1 MDDDQQ
7 FCLRW
12 NNHQST
18 LISVFDTLLE
28 NGTLV
33 DCTLAAEGKFLKA
46 HKVVLCACSPYFAS
60 LLSQQ
65 YDKHPIFILKDVKFQ
80 ELRAMMDYMYRGEV
94 NISQDQLAAL
104 LKAAESLQIKGLS
117 DNRSGSSAKGVDNAQ
132 QQKQQV
138 PVSGGAAGS
147 AAKTGL
153 TIEQNNK
160 RPNAEL
166 PGDREGST
174 SPLSRKRKRVRRRS
188 VDTNNAAATIDNHD
202 QMSNSSSQSATQQAQ
217 PITSTPLT
225 LSQITTA
232 TSAANV
238 LNVTKKTDNNSN
250 DDDDDDDDEEE
261 PTIVRHKTRNTD
273 GSNKDKIDSELLIE
287 PKSEYE
293 DGNDETVEDLTMA
306 DEELMEDM
314 EQAGPSHGG
323 EGSSQGYTQWQVD
336 RSQDE
341 VYLATQE
348 AGQHRDAQV
357 EHFSGLKLIKIERS
371 PSPII
376 ILPSLSSVQNANKQ
390 PGNRLKVSRQG
401 VQSWQLNNSHV
412 NRRSVQQQK
421 MLTALKTAG
430 ARRGQFALFA
440 STIGSHRNKTVKS
453 ASKSAVISPMTSRSS
468 ASANSNTNSTQ
479 NGNETPT
486 RTNTS
491 GSSGSSGNNSANSPT
506 QSKALKR
513 DVKRE
518 SLASSTD
525 MLFNAEDEKPW
536 SCKVCKRQY
545 KWKNSLNCHIK
556 NECGKPPKFFCERMC
571 GYKTNIHSNMKR
583 HMNSNCKPRFL
594 Q

>member
-348 AGQHRDAQV
+348 AGQHRDAQGLMAKSLMPPPPPPPPPSSSQSSSPSV
-357 EHFSGLKLIKIERS
+357 RSFSLKVKPMAQLVKDYNFGFPLRNVQQLDAIEQNILTDDKYASSLIGFLKSKPGSLRQNFPKLFTDDFTEQFNWDGIGKNKFAIRHRVFISHILYEVYKGKIEGAAMNIDKYGQEVRKAIRLSRIRKGRRQKVITERS
-371 PSPII
+371 K
-376 ILPSLSSVQNANKQ
+376 NK
-390 PGNRLKVSRQG
+390 S
-401 VQSWQLNNSHV
+401 
-412 NRRSVQQQK
+412 
-421 MLTALKTAG
+421 
-430 ARRGQFALFA
+430 
-440 STIGSHRNKTVKS
+440 
-453 ASKSAVISPMTSRSS
+453 
-468 ASANSNTNSTQ
+468 
-479 NGNETPT
+479 
-486 RTNTS
+486 
-491 GSSGSSGNNSANSPT
+491 
-506 QSKALKR
+506 
-513 DVKRE
+513 
-518 SLASSTD
+518 
-525 MLFNAEDEKPW
+525 FNYFHYP
-536 SCKVCKRQY
+536 
-545 KWKNSLNCHIK
+545 
-556 NECGKPPKFFCERMC
+556 
-571 GYKTNIHSNMKR
+571 
-583 HMNSNCKPRFL
+583 
-594 Q
+594 

>member
-357 EHFSGLKLIKIERS
+357 PEDLSITRIAGLPWEQWSSHIAMPLVTQLREGIHPLLFPTDLTVNPIASAFDDKKSIKLLS
-371 PSPII
+371 PSTHDR
-376 ILPSLSSVQNANKQ
+376 SGTNSNAN
-390 PGNRLKVSRQG
+390 
-401 VQSWQLNNSHV
+401 
-412 NRRSVQQQK
+412 
-421 MLTALKTAG
+421 T
-430 ARRGQFALFA
+430 
-440 STIGSHRNKTVKS
+440 
-453 ASKSAVISPMTSRSS
+453 
-468 ASANSNTNSTQ
+468 
-479 NGNETPT
+479 
-486 RTNTS
+486 
-491 GSSGSSGNNSANSPT
+491 SSGSGNDQGGYMCPAPECGRVY
-506 QSKALKR
+506 KLKS
-513 DVKRE
+513 
-518 SLASSTD
+518 SLR
-525 MLFNAEDEKPW
+525 NH
-536 SCKVCKRQY
+536 Q
-545 KWKNSLNCHIK
+545 KW
-556 NECGKPPKFFCERMC
+556 ECGKDPQFQCPFCVYRAKQKMHIGRHMERMHKNNAAMLKAAAAAVVAATAAAAT
-571 GYKTNIHSNMKR
+571 GIKR
-583 HMNSNCKPRFL
+583 EEENSSDSYTASDKE
-594 Q
+594 

>member
-348 AGQHRDAQV
+348 AGQHRDAQACDLRTKSNTSCHSTPQHSSSDS
-357 EHFSGLKLIKIERS
+357 EQPCDLRLFTPTTCLRELA
-371 PSPII
+371 
-376 ILPSLSSVQNANKQ
+376 LPSSVLPVSPNAAVVT
-390 PGNRLKVSRQG
+390 PSA
-401 VQSWQLNNSHV
+401 
-412 NRRSVQQQK
+412 
-421 MLTALKTAG
+421 TALTDSLSLVAAAAAAASSSLSVDRSSSPRKIHYG
-430 ARRGQFALFA
+430 RVPIFRSDEA
-440 STIGSHRNKTVKS
+440 STAPIMGGAYTCERCG
-453 ASKSAVISPMTSRSS
+453 
-468 ASANSNTNSTQ
+468 NSYAR
-479 NGNETPT
+479 PH
-486 RTNTS
+486 
-491 GSSGSSGNNSANSPT
+491 
-506 QSKALKR
+506 
-513 DVKRE
+513 
-518 SLASSTD
+518 
-525 MLFNAEDEKPW
+525 
-536 SCKVCKRQY
+536 
-545 KWKNSLNCHIK
+545 SLNRHK
-556 NECGKPPKFFCERMC
+556 RFECGVEPKFECPICR
-571 GYKTNIHSNMKR
+571 KKSKHKHNLVL
-583 HMNSNCKPRFL
+583 HMRTHQPR
-594 Q
+594 